1 MHSFL
6 DSKVMAKALRQALAE
21 RGQEIS
27 HSDALELVA
36 RQFGFANWNMLS
48 ARIEA
53 AQLAPLELPPG
64 WHVASHTDQRNYRL
78 GIDPKALGTAL
89 IESRPD
95 RDEAIG
101 RVAGETAVLM
111 QSVLVDNFRGKRVRL
126 AAELRTEY
134 ADLATIWLR
143 ADSTTGQPLC
153 FDNML
158 KRRTDG
164 PLTGTTGWSERHIVL
179 YIPVAAS
186 SLHFG
191 FFLKGAGKA
200 WARGF
205 SLETVGEHVRTTE
218 PEPRYLSRPTNLD
231 FGGERPTA

>member
-6 DSKVMAKALRQALAE
+6 DSKQMAKALRQALAE

-36 RQFGFANWNMLS
+36 RQFGFANWNMLA

-64 WHVASHTDQRNYRL
+64 WHIAGHTNEQNYRL
-78 GIDPKALGTAL
+78 GIDPKAPGTAL

-95 RDEAIG
+95 RDGAID
-101 RVAGETAVLM
+101 RAAGETAVLM
-111 QSVLVDNFRGKRVRL
+111 QSVLVDSLRGKRVRL

-158 KRRTDG
+158 KRQVDG
-164 PLTGTTGWSERHIVL
+164 PLAGTAGWAERHIVL
-179 YIPVAAS
+179 YIPVAAT

-191 FFLKGAGKA
+191 FFLKGTGRV

-205 SLETVGEHVRTTE
+205 SLEVVGEHVPTTE
-218 PEPRYLSRPTNLD
+218 PEPHYLSRPTNLD
-231 FGGERPTA
+231 FGDGQPTA

>member
-6 DSKVMAKALRQALAE
+6 DSKHMAKALRQALAE
-21 RGQEIS
+21 RGQGIS

-36 RQFGFANWNMLS
+36 RQFGFANWNMLA

-53 AQLAPLELPPG
+53 AQLRPLDLPSG
-64 WHVASHTDQRNYRL
+64 WHVASHTNEWNYRL
-78 GIDPKALGTAL
+78 GIDPKSPGTAL

-95 RDEAIG
+95 RADAID
-101 RVAGETAVLM
+101 RAAGETAVLM
-111 QSVLVDNFRGKRVRL
+111 QSVLVDTFRGKRVRL
-126 AAELRTEY
+126 AVELRTEG

-143 ADSTTGQPLC
+143 ADSTAGQPLC

-158 KRRTDG
+158 KRKEDG
-164 PLTGTTGWSERHIVL
+164 PLTGTVGWSERRIVL
-179 YIPVAAS
+179 YIPVAAT

-191 FFLKGAGKA
+191 FFLQGTGKV
-200 WARGF
+200 WARR
-205 SLETVGEHVRTTE
+205 LTLDVVGADVEITE

-231 FGGERPTA
+231 FGGEHPAG